1 MRFSDI
7 DRRKIGRLK
16 DMISKQRDF
25 LPKLVERCE
34 EVLDQDDKLSMQS
47 HVAFDE
53 VNTLWLL
60 LHYIELGDHAKLGT
74 VLTLC

>member
-25 LPKLVERCE
+25 LRKLAERCE

-47 HVAFDE
+47 HVAFDP
-53 VNTLWLL
+53 
-60 LHYIELGDHAKLGT
+60 AFPR
-74 VLTLC
+74 